1 MNYHRDRLTIRT
13 IPVKAELGTAEVSL
27 CERDKG
33 FKNDNSGNGRQVSQ
47 STEMTQEL
55 QVHLILI
62 SCLVST
68 LLNSKN
74 NNEYL

>member
-1 MNYHRDRLTIRT
+1 MNYHKDRLTIRT
-13 IPVKAELGTAEVSL
+13 IPVNTELGTAEASL
-27 CERDKG
+27 RERDRG
-33 FKNDNSGNGRQVSQ
+33 FMNDDSGNGRQVSQ

-74 NNEYL
+74 NK